1 MATETEQRQQQDTAT
16 DSRTRTM
23 VPAVEEDT
31 VLLARWLRRMPFAGD
46 TFASSCRAIEAE
58 PLPPINAKGGRDAEG
73 WTAVYEVTVK
83 PEWVNGMG
91 GLHGAAA
98 AWIVDMFTNTSI
110 NRLATDTWN
119 PWGPSINIEMNYYA
133 PAMIGTRLRVETVIE
148 RMGASIST
156 CRCLISDATT
166 GRRVAGGMHTTMR
179 PAGRKHNPNIL
190 LLPERKKPF
199 AKL

>member
-1 MATETEQRQQQDTAT
+1 MITDTDKQQQETAT
-16 DSRTRTM
+16 DSRTRAM

-31 VLLARWLRRMPFAGD
+31 VLLKRWLRRMPFAGE

-58 PLPPINAKGGRDAEG
+58 PLPPINTRGGRDAEG

-83 PEWVNGMG
+83 PEWVNGGG
-91 GLHGAAA
+91 GLHGAAG
-98 AWIVDMFTNTSI
+98 AWIVDMFTNTTI

-133 PAMIGTRLRVETVIE
+133 PAPIGMRLRVETVIE

-156 CRCLISDATT
+156 CRCLISDAET
-166 GRRVAGGMHTTMR
+166 GRRVAGGMHTVMR

-190 LLPERKKPF
+190 LLPERTKPF